1 MVTMVD
7 YTNILRSTLENGS
20 GMVKFFKTLEYTFSQ
35 RDQAEKDL
43 KRALETISS
52 ENGELSSKALEWL
65 RNFDVMIK
73 SSSTER
79 HWTSTKVNEE
89 CEKTHSLELI
99 SAEKEEQHFYNVM
112 SNIAVEHDSASD
124 NFRARTQERFNKRPS
139 SFEESLHEL
148 DSNKKMKLN
157 GTTPDNY
164 ETSADTEQE
173 TDEVTLIDP
182 EKFKGTYLEL
192 DPNQMWTLKSGR
204 KVEEIIYEFARNL
217 SRESY
222 LHSFIINDVD
232 VETKSLFTKE
242 EWKEI
247 TTSEVKNKPSLEQ
260 SHMDLLKT
268 IDNVEKLQEIIFE
281 PFMQDGSKYD
291 KRSHFD
297 LNYINYSYRGM
308 LFLWQKEENPF
319 DSEKLEGWYEMNVWS
334 HLIDPA
340 FHNLNIDLGDGVFRL
355 CKDRLEFGAI
365 ETGRKWEGEKGTKY
379 MHDSLKMCKMLKDM
393 VTQLAIICDGREELV
408 RKLEVVGILH
418 GANRIQIITM
428 DYPKGYISRIKR
440 RKFCKVP
447 GRLTNSTP
455 LALVLKEILYAK
467 SIISRVL
474 YMINH
479 KDDVNLENFLN
490 DSSDEQGEC
499 HTSSPRVNIP
509 PTFSTPKK
517 KKPVIN

>member
-319 DSEKLEGWYEMNVWS
+319 DSEKLEG
-334 HLIDPA
+334 
-340 FHNLNIDLGDGVFRL
+340 
-355 CKDRLEFGAI
+355 
-365 ETGRKWEGEKGTKY
+365 EKGTKY